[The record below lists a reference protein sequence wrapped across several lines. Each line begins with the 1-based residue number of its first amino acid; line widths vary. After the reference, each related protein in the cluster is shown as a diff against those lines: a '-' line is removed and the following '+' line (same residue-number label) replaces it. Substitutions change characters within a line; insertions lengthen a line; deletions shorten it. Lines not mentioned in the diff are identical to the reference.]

1 MALAGADATILVPIS
16 TGKLFARASDGSA
29 VWSTTLDD
37 GNALRAPNIY
47 TPPGQTSNVMST
59 AYVAS
64 SSGKLF
70 AVIVDGQLDASAP
83 WPKAFHDPKNTN
95 RAGPQP

>member
-1 MALAGADATILVPIS
+1 
-16 TGKLFARASDGSA
+16 
-29 VWSTTLDD
+29 
-37 GNALRAPNIY
+37 
-47 TPPGQTSNVMST
+47 MST

-64 SSGKLF
+64 ASGKLF
-70 AVIVDGQLDASAP
+70 AVVVDGQLDASAP